1 MVQGSGFKVSLKP
14 ACHTSGRSKPLILKT
29 ESQIMESLQSVML
42 GIIQGL
48 TEFLPVS
55 SSGHLVL
62 LQNLFGIREPE
73 LLFDISLHIG
83 TLIAIFIVFYRE
95 IRSILQTL
103 LRLPALI
110 KSSGSLKSLFADNE
124 EIRIA
129 ALIVIGSIP
138 TAILGIL
145 FHKITDQIFGSV
157 WIVGVML
164 LVTGTLLWF
173 TRRITIEGRPLI
185 KVSIRDVLIIGVMQG
200 LAIMPGISRS
210 GSTISIALFLGIN
223 REIAGRYSFLLS
235 IPAILGAM
243 ILSLNSAIIQT
254 DIPVKIILLGT
265 VTAAIVGY
273 IGLKILLRMVKQGHL
288 YYFAPYC
295 WLLGA
300 TTLIWS
306 LL

>member
-1 MVQGSGFKVSLKP
+1 
-14 ACHTSGRSKPLILKT
+14 
-29 ESQIMESLQSVML
+29 MESIQSVML

-73 LLFDISLHIG
+73 LLFDISLHLG
-83 TLIAIFIVFYRE
+83 TLLAVFIVFYKE
-95 IRSILQTL
+95 ILRILQTL

-110 KSSGSLKSLFADNE
+110 KSSGNLKSVFADNE
-124 EIRIA
+124 EIRIF
-129 ALIVIGSIP
+129 ALILIGSIP

-145 FHKITDQIFGSV
+145 FHKIADQIFGAV

-173 TRRITIEGRPLI
+173 TRQMSDEGRPLI
-185 KVSIRDVLIIGVMQG
+185 KVSIRDALMIGLIQG
-200 LAIMPGISRS
+200 MAIMPGISRS
-210 GSTISIALFLGIN
+210 GATISMALFLGMN
-223 REIAGRYSFLLS
+223 REVAGRYSFLLS
-235 IPAILGAM
+235 IPAILGAL
-243 ILSLNSAIIQT
+243 ILGLNSTIIQT
-254 DIPVKIILLGT
+254 DIPGKTILLGT
-265 VTAAIVGY
+265 VIAGIVGY
-273 IGLKILLRMVKQGHL
+273 IALKVLLRMVKQGHL

-300 TTLIWS
+300 ATLIWS

>member
-1 MVQGSGFKVSLKP
+1 
-14 ACHTSGRSKPLILKT
+14 
-29 ESQIMESLQSVML
+29 MESIQSVML

-73 LLFDISLHIG
+73 LLFDISLHLG
-83 TLIAIFIVFYRE
+83 TLLAVFIVFYKKILR
-95 IRSILQTL
+95 ILQTL

-110 KSSGSLKSLFADNE
+110 KSSGNLKSVFADNE
-124 EIRIA
+124 EIRIF
-129 ALIVIGSIP
+129 ALILIGSIP

-145 FHKITDQIFGSV
+145 FHKIADQIFGAV

-173 TRRITIEGRPLI
+173 TRQMSDEGRPLI
-185 KVSIRDVLIIGVMQG
+185 KVSIRDALMIGLIQG
-200 LAIMPGISRS
+200 MAIMPGISRS
-210 GSTISIALFLGIN
+210 GATISMALFLGMN
-223 REIAGRYSFLLS
+223 REVAGRYSFLLS
-235 IPAILGAM
+235 IPAILGAL
-243 ILSLNSAIIQT
+243 ILGLNSTIIQT
-254 DIPVKIILLGT
+254 DIPGKTILLGT
-265 VTAAIVGY
+265 VIAGIVGY
-273 IGLKILLRMVKQGHL
+273 IALKVLLRMVKQGHL

-300 TTLIWS
+300 ATLIWS

>member
-1 MVQGSGFKVSLKP
+1 
-14 ACHTSGRSKPLILKT
+14 
-29 ESQIMESLQSVML
+29 MESLQSVML

-83 TLIAIFIVFYRE
+83 TLTAIFIVFYQE
-95 IRSILQTL
+95 IQSIFQTL
-103 LRLPALI
+103 LRLPAFI
-110 KSSGSLKSLFADNE
+110 KSSGKLKSVFAENE

-129 ALIVIGSIP
+129 ALIIIGSIP

-145 FHKITDQIFGSV
+145 FHKIADQIFGSV
-157 WIVGVML
+157 WIVGAML

-173 TRRITIEGRPLI
+173 TRQISIEGRPLI
-185 KVSIRDVLIIGVMQG
+185 KVSIRDALMIGLMQG
-200 LAIMPGISRS
+200 MAIMPGISRS
-210 GSTISIALFLGIN
+210 GATISMALFLGMN
-223 REIAGRYSFLLS
+223 REVAGRYSFLLS
-235 IPAILGAM
+235 IPAILGALT
-243 ILSLNSAIIQT
+243 LSLHSTIIQT
-254 DIPVKIILLGT
+254 NIPVKIILLGT
-265 VTAAIVGY
+265 VTAALIGY
-273 IGLKILLRMVKQGHL
+273 IALKILLHMVKQGHL

-300 TTLIWS
+300 VTLIWS

>member
-1 MVQGSGFKVSLKP
+1 
-14 ACHTSGRSKPLILKT
+14 
-29 ESQIMESLQSVML
+29 MEPLQSAVL

-73 LLFDISLHIG
+73 LLFDISLHLG
-83 TLIAIFIVFYRE
+83 TLLAVFIVFYQE
-95 IRSILQTL
+95 ILRIFQTL

-110 KSSGSLKSLFADNE
+110 KSSGNLKSVFADNE
-124 EIRIA
+124 EIRIL
-129 ALIVIGSIP
+129 ALILAGSLP

-145 FHKITDQIFGSV
+145 FHKIADQIFGSV

-173 TRRITIEGRPLI
+173 TRQISTEGRPLI
-185 KVSIRDVLIIGVMQG
+185 KVSLRDALMIGLIQG
-200 LAIMPGISRS
+200 MAIMPGISRS
-210 GSTISIALFLGIN
+210 GATISMALFLGMN

-235 IPAILGAM
+235 IPAILGAL
-243 ILSLNSAIIQT
+243 ILSLNSTIIQT
-254 DIPVKIILLGT
+254 DIPGKTILLGT
-265 VTAAIVGY
+265 VIAGMVGY
-273 IGLKILLRMVKQGHL
+273 IALKILLRIVKQGQL

-300 TTLIWS
+300 VTLIWS
-306 LL
+306 FVLYL

>member
-1 MVQGSGFKVSLKP
+1 
-14 ACHTSGRSKPLILKT
+14 
-29 ESQIMESLQSVML
+29 MESLQSVML

-73 LLFDISLHIG
+73 LLFDISLHLG
-83 TLIAIFIVFYRE
+83 TLLAVFIVFYKE
-95 IRSILQTL
+95 ILRILQAL

-110 KSSGSLKSLFADNE
+110 KSSGNLKSVFADNE
-124 EIRIA
+124 EIRIF
-129 ALIVIGSIP
+129 ALILIGSIP

-145 FHKITDQIFGSV
+145 FHKIADQIFGAV

-173 TRRITIEGRPLI
+173 TRQISNEGRPLI
-185 KVSIRDVLIIGVMQG
+185 KVSIRDALMIGLIQG
-200 LAIMPGISRS
+200 MAIMPGISRS
-210 GSTISIALFLGIN
+210 GATISMALFLGMN
-223 REIAGRYSFLLS
+223 REVAGRYSFLLS

-243 ILSLNSAIIQT
+243 MLSLNSTIIQT
-254 DIPVKIILLGT
+254 DIPVRIILLGT

-273 IGLKILLRMVKQGHL
+273 IGLKILLRLVKQGHL

-300 TTLIWS
+300 ATLLWS
-306 LL
+306 L

>member
-1 MVQGSGFKVSLKP
+1 
-14 ACHTSGRSKPLILKT
+14 
-29 ESQIMESLQSVML
+29 MESLQSVML

-62 LQNLFGIREPE
+62 LQNLFEIREPE

-95 IRSILQTL
+95 IRSIFQTL

-110 KSSGSLKSLFADNE
+110 KSSGSLKSVFADNE

-129 ALIVIGSIP
+129 ALILIGSIP

-145 FHKITDQIFGSV
+145 FHKIADQIFGSV

-185 KVSIRDVLIIGVMQG
+185 KVGIKDALMIGLIQG
-200 LAIMPGISRS
+200 MAIMPGISRS
-210 GSTISIALFLGIN
+210 GATISMALFLGMN
-223 REIAGRYSFLLS
+223 REVAGRYSFLLS

-243 ILSLNSAIIQT
+243 MLSLNSTIIQT
-254 DIPVKIILLGT
+254 DIPVRIILLGT

-273 IGLKILLRMVKQGHL
+273 IGLKILLRLVKQGHL

-300 TTLIWS
+300 ATLIWS

>member
-1 MVQGSGFKVSLKP
+1 MGP
-14 ACHTSGRSKPLILKT
+14 
-29 ESQIMESLQSVML
+29 LQSVIL

-62 LQNLFGIREPE
+62 LQNLFGIMEPE

-103 LRLPALI
+103 LSLPALI
-110 KSSGSLKSLFADNE
+110 KSSGNLKSLFAHNE

-129 ALIVIGSIP
+129 ALIIIGSIP

-145 FHKITDQIFGSV
+145 FHKIVDQIFGSV

-173 TRRITIEGRPLI
+173 TRQISTEGRPLI
-185 KVSIRDVLIIGVMQG
+185 KVSIRDVLMIGVMQG

-243 ILSLNSAIIQT
+243 IIGLDSTIIQT
-254 DIPVKIILLGT
+254 NIPVRTILLGT
-265 VTAAIVGY
+265 VIAAIVGY
-273 IGLKILLRMVKQGHL
+273 IALKILLRIVKQGHL
-288 YYFAPYC
+288 HYFAPYC
-295 WLLGA
+295 WLLGVA
-300 TTLIWS
+300 TLIWS
-306 LL
+306 FII

>member
-1 MVQGSGFKVSLKP
+1 M
-14 ACHTSGRSKPLILKT
+14 
-29 ESQIMESLQSVML
+29 
-42 GIIQGL
+42 
-48 TEFLPVS
+48 
-55 SSGHLVL
+55 
-62 LQNLFGIREPE
+62 
-73 LLFDISLHIG
+73 
-83 TLIAIFIVFYRE
+83 FYRE
-95 IRSILQTL
+95 IRNIIQTL

-110 KSSGSLKSLFADNE
+110 KSSGNLKSLFADNE
-124 EIRIA
+124 EIRIVT
-129 ALIVIGSIP
+129 LILVGSIP

-145 FHKITDQIFGSV
+145 FHKIADQIFGSV

-173 TRRITIEGRPLI
+173 TRRISIEGRPLI
-185 KVSIRDVLIIGVMQG
+185 KVSIRDALMIGLMQG
-200 LAIMPGISRS
+200 MAIMPGISRS

-243 ILSLNSAIIQT
+243 MLGLDSTIIQT
-254 DIPVKIILLGT
+254 DIPVRIILLGT

-273 IGLKILLRMVKQGHL
+273 IALKILLRMVKQGRL

-300 TTLIWS
+300 ATLIWT

>member
-1 MVQGSGFKVSLKP
+1 
-14 ACHTSGRSKPLILKT
+14 
-29 ESQIMESLQSVML
+29 MEPLQSVML

-62 LQNLFGIREPE
+62 LQNLFGIKEPE
-73 LLFDISLHIG
+73 LLFDISLHLG
-83 TLIAIFIVFYRE
+83 TLLAVFIVFYKE
-95 IRSILQTL
+95 ILRILQTL

-110 KSSGSLKSLFADNE
+110 KSSGNLKSVFADNE

-129 ALIVIGSIP
+129 ALILIGSIP

-145 FHKITDQIFGSV
+145 FHKIADQIFGSV
-157 WIVGVML
+157 WIVGLML

-173 TRRITIEGRPLI
+173 TKKISIEGRPLI
-185 KVSIRDVLIIGVMQG
+185 KVSIRDALMIGLIQG
-200 LAIMPGISRS
+200 MAIMPGISRS
-210 GSTISIALFLGIN
+210 GATISMALFLGMN
-223 REIAGRYSFLLS
+223 REVAGRYSFLLS

-243 ILSLNSAIIQT
+243 ILGLDSTTIQT
-254 DIPVKIILLGT
+254 NIPVKITLLGT
-265 VTAAIVGY
+265 VIAAIVGY
-273 IGLKILLRMVKQGHL
+273 IALKILLRMVKQGHL

-300 TTLIWS
+300 VTLIWS

>member
-1 MVQGSGFKVSLKP
+1 
-14 ACHTSGRSKPLILKT
+14 
-29 ESQIMESLQSVML
+29 MELLQSVML

-95 IRSILQTL
+95 IRNILQTL
-103 LRLPALI
+103 LRLPVLI
-110 KSSGSLKSLFADNE
+110 KSSGNLKSLFADNE

-129 ALIVIGSIP
+129 VLIITGSIP

-145 FHKITDQIFGSV
+145 FHQIVDQIFGSV
-157 WIVGVML
+157 WIVGAML
-164 LVTGTLLWF
+164 IVTGTLLWF
-173 TRRITIEGRPLI
+173 TRQISTEGRPLR
-185 KVSIRDVLIIGVMQG
+185 KVRIRDVLMIGVMQG

-210 GSTISIALFLGIN
+210 GSTIAVALFLGIN

-243 ILSLNSAIIQT
+243 ILGLDSTTIQT
-254 DIPVKIILLGT
+254 NIPVRITLLGT
-265 VTAAIVGY
+265 VIAAIVGY
-273 IGLKILLRMVKQGHL
+273 IALKILLRLVKQGHL

-300 TTLIWS
+300 ATLIIACF
-306 LL
+306 

>member
-1 MVQGSGFKVSLKP
+1 
-14 ACHTSGRSKPLILKT
+14 
-29 ESQIMESLQSVML
+29 MESLQSVML

-73 LLFDISLHIG
+73 LLFDISLHLG
-83 TLIAIFIVFYRE
+83 TLLAVFIVFYKE
-95 IRSILQTL
+95 ILRILQTL

-110 KSSGSLKSLFADNE
+110 KSSGNLKSVFADNE
-124 EIRIA
+124 EIRIF
-129 ALIVIGSIP
+129 ALIIIGSVP

-145 FHKITDQIFGSV
+145 FHKVADQIFGSV

-173 TRRITIEGRPLI
+173 TRQMSNEGRPLI
-185 KVSIRDVLIIGVMQG
+185 KVSIRDALMIGLIQG
-200 LAIMPGISRS
+200 MAIMPGISRS
-210 GSTISIALFLGIN
+210 GATISMALFLGMN
-223 REIAGRYSFLLS
+223 REVAGRYSFLLS

-243 ILSLNSAIIQT
+243 ILSLNSTIIQT
-254 DIPVKIILLGT
+254 DIPVRIILLGT

-273 IGLKILLRMVKQGHL
+273 IGLKILLRLVKQGHL

-300 TTLIWS
+300 ATLIWS

>member
-1 MVQGSGFKVSLKP
+1 
-14 ACHTSGRSKPLILKT
+14 
-29 ESQIMESLQSVML
+29 MESIQSVML

-73 LLFDISLHIG
+73 LLFDISLHLG
-83 TLIAIFIVFYRE
+83 TLLAVFIVFYKE
-95 IRSILQTL
+95 ILRILQTL

-110 KSSGSLKSLFADNE
+110 KSSGNLKSVFADNE
-124 EIRIA
+124 EIRIF
-129 ALIVIGSIP
+129 ALIIIGSVP

-145 FHKITDQIFGSV
+145 FHKVADQIFGSV

-173 TRRITIEGRPLI
+173 TRQMSDEGRPLI
-185 KVSIRDVLIIGVMQG
+185 KVSIRDALMIGLIQG
-200 LAIMPGISRS
+200 MAIMPGISRS
-210 GSTISIALFLGIN
+210 GATISMALFLGMN
-223 REIAGRYSFLLS
+223 REVAGRYSFLLS
-235 IPAILGAM
+235 IPAILGAL
-243 ILSLNSAIIQT
+243 ILGLNSTIIQT
-254 DIPVKIILLGT
+254 DIPGKTILLGT
-265 VTAAIVGY
+265 VIAGIVGY
-273 IGLKILLRMVKQGHL
+273 IALKILLRMVKQGHL

-300 TTLIWS
+300 ATLIWS

>member
-1 MVQGSGFKVSLKP
+1 
-14 ACHTSGRSKPLILKT
+14 
-29 ESQIMESLQSVML
+29 MEPLQSVML

-62 LQNLFGIREPE
+62 LQNLFGISEPE

-95 IRSILQTL
+95 ILNILQTL

-110 KSSGSLKSLFADNE
+110 KSSGNLKSLFADNE
-124 EIRIA
+124 EIRIF
-129 ALIVIGSIP
+129 ALILVGSIP
-138 TAILGIL
+138 TAILGLL
-145 FHKITDQIFGSV
+145 FHKIADQIFGSI
-157 WIVGVML
+157 WIVGLML

-173 TRRITIEGRPLI
+173 TRQMRTEGRPLI
-185 KVSIRDVLIIGVMQG
+185 KVSIRDALMIGLMQG
-200 LAIMPGISRS
+200 MAIMPGISRS

-243 ILSLNSAIIQT
+243 ILGLDSTIIQT
-254 DIPVKIILLGT
+254 DIPVRIISLGT

-273 IGLKILLRMVKQGHL
+273 IALKILLRLVKQGRL

-300 TTLIWS
+300 ATVIWS
-306 LL
+306 LYRL

>member
-1 MVQGSGFKVSLKP
+1 
-14 ACHTSGRSKPLILKT
+14 
-29 ESQIMESLQSVML
+29 MEPLQSVML

-62 LQNLFGIREPE
+62 LQNLFGIMEPE

-95 IRSILQTL
+95 IRNILQTL

-110 KSSGSLKSLFADNE
+110 KSSGNLKSLFAHNE

-129 ALIVIGSIP
+129 ALIIIGSIP

-145 FHKITDQIFGSV
+145 FHKIVDQIFGSV

-173 TRRITIEGRPLI
+173 TRQISTEGRPLI

-243 ILSLNSAIIQT
+243 ILSLNSTIIQT
-254 DIPVKIILLGT
+254 DIPVRITLLGT

-273 IGLKILLRMVKQGHL
+273 IGLKILLRMVKQGRL

-300 TTLIWS
+300 ATLIWS
-306 LL
+306 LYRL

>member
-1 MVQGSGFKVSLKP
+1 MG
-14 ACHTSGRSKPLILKT
+14 
-29 ESQIMESLQSVML
+29 SLQSVML

-73 LLFDISLHIG
+73 LLFDISLHLG
-83 TLIAIFIVFYRE
+83 TLLAVFIVFYKE
-95 IRSILQTL
+95 ILRILQTL

-110 KSSGSLKSLFADNE
+110 KSSGNLKSLFAHNE

-129 ALIVIGSIP
+129 ALIIIGSIP

-145 FHKITDQIFGSV
+145 FHKIVDQIFGSV

-173 TRRITIEGRPLI
+173 TRQISTEGRPLI
-185 KVSIRDVLIIGVMQG
+185 KVSIRDALLIGVMQG
-200 LAIMPGISRS
+200 MAIMPGISRS

-243 ILSLNSAIIQT
+243 ILSLNSTIIQT
-254 DIPVKIILLGT
+254 DIPVRIILLGT

-273 IGLKILLRMVKQGHL
+273 IGLKILLRLVKQGHL

-300 TTLIWS
+300 ATLIWS

>member
-1 MVQGSGFKVSLKP
+1 
-14 ACHTSGRSKPLILKT
+14 
-29 ESQIMESLQSVML
+29 MESLQSVML

-103 LRLPALI
+103 LRLPVLI
-110 KSSGSLKSLFADNE
+110 KSSGSLKSVFADNE

-129 ALIVIGSIP
+129 ALILIGSIP

-145 FHKITDQIFGSV
+145 FHKIADQIFGSV
-157 WIVGVML
+157 CIVGVML
-164 LVTGTLLWF
+164 LITGTLLWF

-185 KVSIRDVLIIGVMQG
+185 KVSIRDALMIGLIQG
-200 LAIMPGISRS
+200 MAIMPGISRS
-210 GSTISIALFLGIN
+210 GATISMALFLGMN
-223 REIAGRYSFLLS
+223 REVAGRYSFLLS
-235 IPAILGAM
+235 IPAILGAL
-243 ILSLNSAIIQT
+243 ILGLNSTIIQT
-254 DIPVKIILLGT
+254 DIPVRIIFLGT

-273 IGLKILLRMVKQGHL
+273 IGLKILLRLVKQGHL

-300 TTLIWS
+300 ATLIWS

>member
-1 MVQGSGFKVSLKP
+1 
-14 ACHTSGRSKPLILKT
+14 
-29 ESQIMESLQSVML
+29 ML

-62 LQNLFGIREPE
+62 LQNLFGITEPE
-73 LLFDISLHIG
+73 LLFDISLHVG
-83 TLIAIFIVFYRE
+83 SLMAIFIVFYQE
-95 IRSILQTL
+95 IRNILQAL
-103 LRLPALI
+103 LHLPALI
-110 KSSGSLKSLFADNE
+110 KSSGNFKSLFADNE
-124 EIRIA
+124 EIRIS
-129 ALIVIGSIP
+129 ALILVGSIP

-145 FHKITDQIFGSV
+145 FHKIVDQIFGSV

-173 TRRITIEGRPLI
+173 TRQMSVEGRPLI
-185 KVSIRDVLIIGVMQG
+185 KVSIRDVLIIGLMQG
-200 LAIMPGISRS
+200 IAIMPGISRS

-243 ILSLNSAIIQT
+243 ILGLDSTIIQT
-254 DIPVKIILLGT
+254 NIPVKIILLGT
-265 VTAAIVGY
+265 LTAGIVGY
-273 IGLKILLRMVKQGHL
+273 IALKILLRLVKQGRL

-300 TTLIWS
+300 ATLIWS
-306 LL
+306 LYRL

>member
-1 MVQGSGFKVSLKP
+1 
-14 ACHTSGRSKPLILKT
+14 
-29 ESQIMESLQSVML
+29 MESLQSVML

-103 LRLPALI
+103 LRVPALI

-129 ALIVIGSIP
+129 ALIIIGSIP

-185 KVSIRDVLIIGVMQG
+185 KVRIRDALMIGLIQG
-200 LAIMPGISRS
+200 MAIMPGISRS
-210 GSTISIALFLGIN
+210 GATISMALFLGMN
-223 REIAGRYSFLLS
+223 REVAGRYSFLLS
-235 IPAILGAM
+235 IPAILGAL
-243 ILSLNSAIIQT
+243 ILSLNSTIIQT
-254 DIPVKIILLGT
+254 DIPVRIILLGT

-273 IGLKILLRMVKQGHL
+273 IGLKILLRLVKQGHL

-300 TTLIWS
+300 VTLIWS

>member
-1 MVQGSGFKVSLKP
+1 MGL
-14 ACHTSGRSKPLILKT
+14 
-29 ESQIMESLQSVML
+29 LQSVML

-62 LQNLFGIREPE
+62 LQNLFGIMEPE

-95 IRSILQTL
+95 IRNILQTL

-110 KSSGSLKSLFADNE
+110 KSSGNLKSLFADNE

-129 ALIVIGSIP
+129 ALIIIGSIP

-145 FHKITDQIFGSV
+145 FHKIVDQIFGSV

-164 LVTGTLLWF
+164 LVTGTLLRF
-173 TRRITIEGRPLI
+173 TRQISTEGRPLI
-185 KVSIRDVLIIGVMQG
+185 KVSIRDALMIGLIQG
-200 LAIMPGISRS
+200 IAIMPGISRS
-210 GSTISIALFLGIN
+210 GATISMALFLGIN

-235 IPAILGAM
+235 IPAILGAL
-243 ILSLNSAIIQT
+243 ILSLNSNIIQT
-254 DIPVKIILLGT
+254 DIPGKTILLGS
-265 VTAAIVGY
+265 VIAGIVGY
-273 IGLKILLRMVKQGHL
+273 IALKILLRMVKQGHL

-300 TTLIWS
+300 ATLIWT

>member
-1 MVQGSGFKVSLKP
+1 
-14 ACHTSGRSKPLILKT
+14 
-29 ESQIMESLQSVML
+29 MESLQSVML

-73 LLFDISLHIG
+73 LLFDISLHLG
-83 TLIAIFIVFYRE
+83 TLLAVFIVFYKE
-95 IRSILQTL
+95 ILRILQTL

-110 KSSGSLKSLFADNE
+110 KSSGNLKSVFADNE
-124 EIRIA
+124 EIRIF
-129 ALIVIGSIP
+129 ALILIGSIP

-145 FHKITDQIFGSV
+145 FHKIADQIFGAV

-173 TRRITIEGRPLI
+173 TRQMSDEGRPLI
-185 KVSIRDVLIIGVMQG
+185 KVSIRDALIIGLIQG
-200 LAIMPGISRS
+200 MAIMPGISRS
-210 GSTISIALFLGIN
+210 GATISMALFLGMN
-223 REIAGRYSFLLS
+223 REVAGRYSFLLS
-235 IPAILGAM
+235 IPAILGAL
-243 ILSLNSAIIQT
+243 ILGLNSTIIQT
-254 DIPVKIILLGT
+254 DIPGKTILLGT
-265 VTAAIVGY
+265 VIAGIVGY
-273 IGLKILLRMVKQGHL
+273 IALKVLLRMVKQGHL

-300 TTLIWS
+300 ATLIWS